1 MPRCLATLREHLG
14 GVDAEVLVV
23 DNGTQDDVGEL
34 GDARVLRIENR
45 GYGNA
50 NNVGLAATEAP

>member
-1 MPRCLATLREHLG
+1 M
-14 GVDAEVLVV
+14 DAEVLVV